1 MKLKRTQPYVPWTS
15 DATLRIFSCGR
26 LNPCKGHE
34 YLIRATGILQSS
46 GINVLLEIA
55 GEDEKG
61 GKGYHKTLDALIV
74 EIGAKDSVK
83 LLGAISEDEVV
94 EKLENSHIF
103 ALASLHEPLGV
114 AIMEAMAMEVPVV
127 ATDSGGV
134 KELVSNNVDGILVP
148 PKDSEALAKVIKII
162 AQSSDISSCLS
173 KNARSR
179 IISDF
184 QDTLSAEVL
193 VQCLEMTCQNVSS

>member
-1 MKLKRTQPYVPWTS
+1 
-15 DATLRIFSCGR
+15 
-26 LNPCKGHE
+26 
-34 YLIRATGILQSS
+34 
-46 GINVLLEIA
+46 
-55 GEDEKG
+55 
-61 GKGYHKTLDALIV
+61 
-74 EIGAKDSVK
+74 
-83 LLGAISEDEVV
+83 
-94 EKLENSHIF
+94 
-103 ALASLHEPLGV
+103 
-114 AIMEAMAMEVPVV
+114 MEAMAMEVPVV

-134 KELVSNNVDGILVP
+134 KELVSNNMDGILVP

-162 AQSSDISSCLS
+162 AQSSDISSRLS